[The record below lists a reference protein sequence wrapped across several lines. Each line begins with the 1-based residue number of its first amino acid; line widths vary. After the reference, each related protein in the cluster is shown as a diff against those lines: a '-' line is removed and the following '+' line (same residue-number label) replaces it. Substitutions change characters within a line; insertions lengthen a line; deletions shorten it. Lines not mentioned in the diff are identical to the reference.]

1 MRPRKDGAIRS
12 RVALLLLIG
21 WAASARPAFGQ
32 CPDGSPAP
40 CRSGGAGP
48 PAKSVAV
55 LDFDNL
61 SHDTS
66 DAYLSEGLAEE
77 LTSQLGQLERLRV
90 ASHTAVRRLRDVSH
104 MPLPDISRALNVAY
118 LVNGSVRRS
127 GPHLRVTVELLRLA
141 TGAQVW
147 SSQYD
152 RSEQDLL
159 AVQEAVANAVAT
171 AVAGRLLPTERTTL
185 ATRPTRS
192 PDAYDAYLRARVLYG
207 AAVPARQPEAVALL
221 ERAVAI
227 DSGFATAWALL
238 SRVQSNMFWY
248 YVDRSNERLERAK
261 AAADRAASIAP
272 DAPETHIALG
282 YVHYYGSRD
291 YGRALQEFSAALVA
305 RPNAPEVHAA
315 IANIARRQGSW
326 EQSLTSRIRAIELD
340 PQNRPEIVEQGITFL
355 LLRRFD
361 EAEQE
366 FSRALNPPD
375 LLTAQVFAAA
385 LAVERDGSL
394 LQAAPRVEFLAAHPE
409 DFVALTFDDPGALLP
424 VWRAAGQHQA
434 AILAASPEPTPQGR
448 ALHYLVVGQVLG
460 AQGRRADAAA
470 VYDSVRAIVADLL
483 TQRPLD
489 DGFHAQLSLA
499 DMGLG
504 RCDDAIREAERA
516 VELLPVSAD
525 ALTGPQRL
533 QNLAEVAAGCGRA
546 DQAFDRL
553 TYLLSIPSFVTR
565 ALLQTDPAYS
575 ALRADPRF
583 AQLIAGH

>member
-1 MRPRKDGAIRS
+1 M
-12 RVALLLLIG
+12 
-21 WAASARPAFGQ
+21 
-32 CPDGSPAP
+32 
-40 CRSGGAGP
+40 
-48 PAKSVAV
+48 SVAV
-55 LDFDNL
+55 LDFDDL
-61 SHDTS
+61 SRDTS
-66 DAYLSEGLAEE
+66 DTYLSEGLTEE

-90 ASHTAVRRLRDVSH
+90 ASRTAVRRLRDVSH

-127 GPHLRVTVELLRLA
+127 GQHLRVTVELLRAA

-159 AVQEAVANAVAT
+159 NIQEAVANAVAT
-171 AVAGRLLPTERTTL
+171 AVAGRLLPMERTRLT
-185 ATRPTRS
+185 TRPTRS

-207 AAVPARQPEAVALL
+207 EGVPARQPEAVALL

-238 SRVQSNMFWY
+238 SWMHSWMFQT

-261 AAADRAASIAP
+261 AAANRAASLAP
-272 DAPETHIALG
+272 NAPETHIAFG
-282 YVHYYGSRD
+282 YIHYWGSRD

-305 RPNAPEVHAA
+305 RPNDPEVLAA
-315 IANIARRQGSW
+315 IANVARRQGSW
-326 EQSLTSRIRAIELD
+326 EQSLASRTRAIELD

-355 LLRRFD
+355 ILRRFD
-361 EAEQE
+361 EAEQD
-366 FSRALNPPD
+366 FNRALNPPD
-375 LLTAQVFAAA
+375 LLLSQVFAAA
-385 LAVERDGSL
+385 LAVERDGNL
-394 LQAAPRVEFLAAHPE
+394 QQAAPRLEFLVAHLE
-409 DFVALTFDDPGALLP
+409 DFVDLTFDDPGASLP
-424 VWRAAGQHQA
+424 VWRAAGRHQG

-460 AQGRRADAAA
+460 AQGRHADAAA
-470 VYDSVRAIVADLL
+470 AYDSVRSIVADLL
-483 TQRPLD
+483 THRPLD

-499 DMGLG
+499 YMGLG

-533 QNLAEVAAGCGRA
+533 QNLAEVESGCGRA
-546 DQAFDRL
+546 DQALDHL

-565 ALLQTDPAYS
+565 TLLKTDPAYS

-583 AQLIAGH
+583 AQLIASN